1 MIDIQKL
8 LYEEAKRVIS
18 SWTEQD
24 IYAISFFIYSNEEY
38 RYKRLENLTEFSIG
52 YNTESY
58 LKDASPY
65 SEKRWNFAF
74 WPMNNEEIIDVGN
87 GPDTANDNFHI
98 LLQWYFENNI
108 KNPGKEGRYD
118 ECPIGCMMLTK
129 VITSVALQLQNEGF
143 IKEKFHKDIPII
155 IHDLSYSYYTV
166 NATRKANPHGEAN
179 QFLTAIKTH
188 HGQYEVDLS
197 IELSDQIE
205 QTLYAWKDEKI
216 QLVKCIVYD
225 ELDALKIIIGYSK
238 TINEDDIKEKE
249 LFTIKKDNPM
259 WLSYKKDFKPCIAL
273 DKDHLQDDIILLQAC
288 AYEIK
293 SLLRYDF
300 IHILMKQIPHFVIQR
315 NTFDEVSNQYTYY
328 INDNIIDQ

>member
-238 TINEDDIKEKE
+238 TINGDNIKEKE

-288 AYEIK
+288 AYKIK
-293 SLLRYDF
+293 SLLKYDF
-300 IHILMKQIPHFVIQR
+300 IHILMKQKPHFIIQR
-315 NTFDEVSNQYTYY
+315 SIIDEVSNQYTYY